1 MYEVAKGSITLANN
15 DWNVSLFV
23 VLRDAELCVV
33 MIVTLH
39 LLEFFQFIALGS
51 KNSKRK
57 ETNYNLFLQTRI

>member
-57 ETNYNLFLQTRI
+57 ETNYKLLLPTRI